1 MSLKWDLHIE
11 KRSILLVLIKINP
24 WLIKV
29 PEVHSISTIFHLF
42 MTFFLRWHIMAFV
55 KSLMAHSI
63 LSFWSALHEVLWA
76 IYTNWM
82 CIKQA
87 CLGWI
92 WIETHEH
99 LNCGSESRL
108 SHSLVYCGPTGLT
121 GVLSCRPWLGS
132 CWVTNGI
139 TETVR
144 KMQPTHKQTISQSH
158 DCHHTKR
165 ESWKKTSDLEISWL
179 YG

>member
-1 MSLKWDLHIE
+1 MSLKCDLHIE

-29 PEVHSISTIFHLF
+29 PEVHSIKKKNPLF
-42 MTFFLRWHIMAFV
+42 MTFFLRWHIMAFL

-63 LSFWSALHEVLWA
+63 LSLRSALDDVLWA
-76 IYTNWM
+76 VYTNWM
-82 CIKQA
+82 CFKQA

-92 WIETHEH
+92 WIETGEH

-132 CWVTNGI
+132 RRVTNWI
-139 TETVR
+139 PETVR
-144 KMQPTHKQTISQSH
+144 KMQPTHKQIISQSH

-165 ESWKKTSDLEISWL
+165 ESWKKNSDLEISTL